1 MIKVK
6 VNIANAQKAVKI
18 PSGLKL
24 LVRRCCI
31 ATLVAEGFPNAAEL
45 NVTFVD
51 DAEIRRLNA
60 QFRQID
66 QSTDV
71 LSFPLGENG
80 KYDENP
86 ETGAKLLGDV
96 VISLEHA
103 QAQAKLYGHPFQR
116 EVAYL
121 TVHSVLH
128 ILGYD
133 HEDNLERVEMR
144 EHEETVLRSLGLAR
158 DELE

>member
-103 QAQAKLYGHPFQR
+103 QTQAKLYGHPFQR